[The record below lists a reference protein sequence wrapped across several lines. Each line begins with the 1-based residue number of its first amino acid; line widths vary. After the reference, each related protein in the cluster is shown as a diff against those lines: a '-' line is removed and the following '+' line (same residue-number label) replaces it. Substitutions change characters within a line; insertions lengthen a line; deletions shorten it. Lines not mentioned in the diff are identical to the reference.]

1 MEVVTRILLG
11 EMFLVVTEEDYSIYP
26 LLSLPKQFFQIL
38 DIVDPLWIRKSQSSE
53 IEAMIRARGK
63 GVGEVRKGFKPNFHY
78 Q

>member
-26 LLSLPKQFFQIL
+26 LLSLPKQIL
-38 DIVDPLWIRKSQSSE
+38 DIVDALWIRKSQSSE